1 MIGEDMCERNGKVD
15 GTVNGVNGIVVNGIG
30 VDGIGVDGIVVNGIV
45 VNGIGVD
52 GIGVDGIELN
62 EDVYGVNG
70 LENGKVDVG
79 DVNGIKGAG
88 A

>member
-15 GTVNGVNGIVVNGIG
+15 GTVNGVNGIGVNGIG
-30 VDGIGVDGIVVNGIV
+30 VDGIGVDGI
-45 VNGIGVD
+45 GVD
-52 GIGVDGIELN
+52 VDGIELN

-79 DVNGIKGAG
+79 DVNGIRGAG